1 MWRVLVMFPYKQL
14 NSVITF
20 YCEHL
25 TGKGTVLALS
35 NNARIKRAR
44 HQVSE
49 DYSKSN
55 YLFNV
60 Y

>member
-1 MWRVLVMFPYKQL
+1 MFPYKQL

-20 YCEHL
+20 YYEHL
-25 TGKGTVLALS
+25 IEKGTVLALS
-35 NNARIKRAR
+35 NNARTKWAS

-49 DYSKSN
+49 DYSKSI
-55 YLFNV
+55 YLFNA